1 MLALARSLTARF
13 PGWSNRTRIPRSRR
27 SRALEI
33 TGACPAPGRFFSE
46 LLTLHK
52 RASDFQRYQVSLST
66 HFPNG
71 KTDSKSR
78 LHFSGSQCACPA
90 LPILSMVGWNLFSPQ
105 LTWPR
110 PSLKSKKFHLNT
122 LIRMTYN
129 NICKTTHLSTVNNSI
144 LMFFRP
150 TIGSWTLLVF
160 VYVCFLPPSYPPT
173 ATQVY

>member
-1 MLALARSLTARF
+1 MLCCTCSAQASHMFQWAV
-13 PGWSNRTRIPRSRR
+13 S
-27 SRALEI
+27 LEI
-33 TGACPAPGRFFSE
+33 TGACPAPSRFYSE
-46 LLTLHK
+46 LFTLHQK
-52 RASDFQRYQVSLST
+52 RRASDFQRYQDT
-66 HFPNG
+66 CPQWENRFQIQAAF
-71 KTDSKSR
+71 
-78 LHFSGSQCACPA
+78 FSSQCACPA

-160 VYVCFLPPSYPPT
+160 V
-173 ATQVY
+173 

>member
-1 MLALARSLTARF
+1 MDMEAHSKHQIGVLWFDDGSMKGLACYINLVGLVVLDQQGNFQRILPILGSRPSFSRFCRLPPSSSQMLALPRSLTARF
-13 PGWSNRTRIPRSRR
+13 PWWSNRTRIPRPRR

-78 LHFSGSQCACPA
+78 LHFSAANA
-90 LPILSMVGWNLFSPQ
+90 LVQRFPSCRWLVGICF
-105 LTWPR
+105 PR
-110 PSLKSKKFHLNT
+110 S
-122 LIRMTYN
+122 
-129 NICKTTHLSTVNNSI
+129 
-144 LMFFRP
+144 
-150 TIGSWTLLVF
+150 
-160 VYVCFLPPSYPPT
+160 
-173 ATQVY
+173 